1 MINIAQISNKE
12 RLISNYSKRILEFVS
27 TEELSKEK
35 FMKLRKNI
43 IQAFEKSVGE
53 FIDLFVNENVSVSI
67 INEDEIELIDN
78 ISDTLKLIDKQLVNV
93 EMVYI
98 FNRMNSKKLSNEDCD
113 LASDIYNALIIK
125 DGGNTTLGMYILRFL
140 QNNNLI
146 NIEFFNVVLNTVDDT
161 ESICEYVNKFK
172 ANDLPDEYLIGLDK
186 NVIGKGLSDE
196 LLRRMKD
203 KKLFVCYILDK
214 APKNHIDD
222 IDYLDDD
229 IRKNIISASKIL
241 LSEDESIFILLRKS
255 IIRKVQNI
263 YDKYNEIFE
272 GEYPVITKEEL
283 NIFNNFLDAVI
294 CIDASKLDL
303 ENCDFVWEYCN
314 QDIRSAEECLS
325 VFKYLFSREH
335 KLAVADSNVAR
346 KLIYALDF
354 DKIKFCELNIT
365 QREEAVKYV
374 FDSLSLSDPE
384 EALKF
389 QRHLK
394 TLVPSLEQIIQV
406 SSSTEGCID
415 IIHVNQKK

>member
-161 ESICEYVNKFK
+161 ESICEYVNRFK

-186 NVIGKGLSDE
+186 KGYWQ
-196 LLRRMKD
+196 R
-203 KKLFVCYILDK
+203 
-214 APKNHIDD
+214 
-222 IDYLDDD
+222 
-229 IRKNIISASKIL
+229 
-241 LSEDESIFILLRKS
+241 
-255 IIRKVQNI
+255 
-263 YDKYNEIFE
+263 
-272 GEYPVITKEEL
+272 
-283 NIFNNFLDAVI
+283 
-294 CIDASKLDL
+294 
-303 ENCDFVWEYCN
+303 
-314 QDIRSAEECLS
+314 
-325 VFKYLFSREH
+325 FK
-335 KLAVADSNVAR
+335 
-346 KLIYALDF
+346 
-354 DKIKFCELNIT
+354 
-365 QREEAVKYV
+365 
-374 FDSLSLSDPE
+374 
-384 EALKF
+384 
-389 QRHLK
+389 
-394 TLVPSLEQIIQV
+394 
-406 SSSTEGCID
+406 
-415 IIHVNQKK
+415 